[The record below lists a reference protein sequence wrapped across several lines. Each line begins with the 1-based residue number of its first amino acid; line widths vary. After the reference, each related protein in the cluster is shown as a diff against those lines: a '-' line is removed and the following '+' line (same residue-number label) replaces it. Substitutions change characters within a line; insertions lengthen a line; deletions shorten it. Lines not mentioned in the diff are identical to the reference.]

1 MSKASKDIMEE
12 LHGAVAKDLLNKI
25 ATGEAKAND
34 LGVAVRFLKDN
45 GIESIIVEG
54 SPLANLLESLPFD
67 SKDQIDQQSNKH

>member
-12 LHGAVAKDLLNKI
+12 LHGAVAKDLLSKI

-45 GIESIIVEG
+45 GVEAIAVDG

-67 SKDQIDQQSNKH
+67 SKDQISDKSKH

>member
-12 LHGAVAKDLLNKI
+12 LHGAVAKDLLGKI

-45 GIESIIVEG
+45 GVEAIAVDG

-67 SKDQIDQQSNKH
+67 SKDQIKDRSKH